1 MGGRTSK
8 RWEVERVKGQS
19 WMLKGK
25 KGGRSKLS
33 EGNRNAIMG
42 GRKNSVGF
50 LDGKKGG

>member
-1 MGGRTSK
+1 MK
-8 RWEVERVKGQS
+8 RWEIERVKGQS

-33 EGNRNAIMG
+33 EGNQNAIMG
-42 GRKNSVGF
+42 GRKNSGGF